1 MNYKRIEQE
10 LHNRTKKDKEVLA
23 IFRYGSY
30 ARKENYRDIDI
41 CLVLD
46 KEHPNLY
53 IPKKRLQYLKEMPDL
68 IDLEIFQ
75 QLPVYI
81 RIRILKKV
89 RLSFVK
95 MEKKY
100 MKQLFK
106 Q

>member
-53 IPKKRLQYLKEMPDL
+53 MSKKK
-68 IDLEIFQ
+68 ITIFK
-75 QLPVYI
+75 
-81 RIRILKKV
+81 RNA
-89 RLSFVK
+89 
-95 MEKKY
+95 
-100 MKQLFK
+100 
-106 Q
+106 